1 MTQPLLELRDIDF
14 SYPGRTLLKGAGF
27 ALHAGERLALV
38 GANGAGKSSLL
49 HIILGFKQPDAGQM
63 LAFGSPYRT
72 EAEFRPLRGRIGLL
86 FQDSDD
92 QLFCPTVLEDVA
104 FGPLNLG
111 LAPEAARR
119 KAEKVLERLGL
130 VRFADRV
137 SYRLSAGEKRL
148 VALATVLAMEPE
160 ILLLDEPNT
169 GLDVQSEARM
179 VEHLLALPQAMVIVS
194 HDKELLAKLATRT
207 LLLREGRLIEAT
219 LHSHFHEHLHIHA
232 PGLDAGHNHA

>member
-1 MTQPLLELRDIDF
+1 MTSPLLELRDIDF
-14 SYPGRTLLKGAGF
+14 SYPGRAVLKGAGF
-27 ALHAGERLALV
+27 ALKAGERLALV

-49 HIILGFKQPDAGQM
+49 HIILGLKRPDAGQV
-63 LAFGSPYRT
+63 LAFGNEYRT
-72 EAEFRPLRGRIGLL
+72 EAEFRTLRGRIGLL

-92 QLFCPTVLEDVA
+92 QLFCPTVLEDLA

-111 LAPEAARR
+111 LTPVAARQ
-119 KAEKVLERLGL
+119 KAEQVLENLGL
-130 VRFADRV
+130 AQFADRV

-169 GLDVQSEARM
+169 GLDVQSEARL
-179 VEHLLALPQAMVIVS
+179 VEQLLTLPQAMVIVS
-194 HDKELLAKLATRT
+194 HDKELLAKVATRT
-207 LLLREGRLIEAT
+207 LLLRDGRLIEAT

-232 PGLDAGHNHA
+232 PGLDADHSH

>member
-1 MTQPLLELRDIDF
+1 MTSPLLELRDIHF
-14 SYPGRTLLKGAGF
+14 SHPGRPVLKGASL
-27 ALHAGERLALV
+27 ALQAGERLALV

-49 HIILGFKQPDAGQM
+49 HIILGLKRPDAGQV
-63 LAFGSPYRT
+63 LAFGNEYRT
-72 EAEFRPLRGRIGLL
+72 EAEFRTLRGRIGLL

-92 QLFCPTVLEDVA
+92 QLFCPTVLEDLA

-119 KAEKVLERLGL
+119 KAEEVLKQLGL
-130 VRFADRV
+130 ASFADRV

-169 GLDVQSEARM
+169 GLDVQSEARL
-179 VEHLLALPQAMVIVS
+179 VEQLLALPQAMVIVS
-194 HDKELLAKLATRT
+194 HDKELLAKVATRT
-207 LLLREGRLIEAT
+207 LLLRDGRLIEAT

-232 PGLDAGHNHA
+232 PGLDADHSH